1 MKKLSLVLNII
12 LIVAVGV
19 LFFLQFSGE
28 SNEPQQEPGIMEAA
42 EYSVGYINA
51 DSVLKNYDFFK
62 EMQEKLQERGQKLED
77 EYKSRAEGLQKEV
90 NDYQRNVNNL
100 TIGQAKAVEESLMK
114 KQQNLRMLQES
125 LSQELIKEESKVNQE
140 LYEKITSY
148 LDDYSKSHGL
158 QMVVKYNQGSD
169 VLYASDSMN
178 ITNAVIKG
186 LNEAYKK
193 EKEAPAE
200 GEANTD
206 TTAVN

>member
-1 MKKLSLVLNII
+1 MKNLSLVLNII

-19 LFFLQFSGE
+19 LFFLHFSGE

>member
-1 MKKLSLVLNII
+1 
-12 LIVAVGV
+12 
-19 LFFLQFSGE
+19 
-28 SNEPQQEPGIMEAA
+28 MEAA

-125 LSQELIKEESKVNQE
+125 LSQELIKEESKINQE

-148 LDDYSKSHGL
+148 LDDYSKNHGL

-186 LNEAYKK
+186 LNDAYKK
-193 EKEAPAE
+193 EKEAPVE

>member
-1 MKKLSLVLNII
+1 MKNLSLVLNII

>member
-1 MKKLSLVLNII
+1 MKNLSLVLNII

-19 LFFLQFSGE
+19 LFFLHFSGE
-28 SNEPQQEPGIMEAA
+28 SSEPQQEPGIMEAA

-125 LSQELIKEESKVNQE
+125 LSQELIKEESKINQE

-148 LDDYSKSHGL
+148 LDDYSKNHGL

-186 LNEAYKK
+186 LNDAYKK

>member
-1 MKKLSLVLNII
+1 MKNLSLVLNII

-19 LFFLQFSGE
+19 LFFLHFSGE
-28 SNEPQQEPGIMEAA
+28 SSEPQQEPGIMEAA

-125 LSQELIKEESKVNQE
+125 LSQELIKEESKINQE

-148 LDDYSKSHGL
+148 LDDYSKNHGL

-186 LNEAYKK
+186 LNDAYKK
-193 EKEAPAE
+193 EKEAPVE